1 MVSVWR
7 SAVGPHCCI
16 VQRDLAKL
24 MKNKAVGSEWSVY
37 DVGIALALR
46 TGKERIGDGEQ
57 CLPNTGAPTEAVI
70 SLSWRMAAVYAF
82 LMTSVVFLCIMCLP
96 DGTNDLCR
104 LGR

>member
-57 CLPNTGAPTEAVI
+57 CLPNTGASDRSGDLIEQANG
-70 SLSWRMAAVYAF
+70 R
-82 LMTSVVFLCIMCLP
+82 SVCLLYDFPGLLCIM
-96 DGTNDLCR
+96 
-104 LGR
+104 